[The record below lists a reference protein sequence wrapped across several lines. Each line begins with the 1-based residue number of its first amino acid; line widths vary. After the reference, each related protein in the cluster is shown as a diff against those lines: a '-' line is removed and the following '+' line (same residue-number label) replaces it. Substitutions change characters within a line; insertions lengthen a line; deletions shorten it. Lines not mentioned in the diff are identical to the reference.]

1 MTKRAYRSAAQWQQL
16 VIAQEASGLTVPQFC
31 KEHGLTPSNFYW
43 HRKKCHSP
51 HEGSVDQPT
60 HPHHSPWLALNE
72 LVSVSQD
79 ERRWQ
84 IELKLPGGVV
94 LNMSAE

>member
-1 MTKRAYRSAAQWQQL
+1 MTKLAYRSAAQWQQL

-43 HRKKCHSP
+43 HRKKYQSA
-51 HEGSVDQPT
+51 HEGSVVQAD
-60 HPHHSPWLALNE
+60 HSPWLALNE
-72 LVSVSQD
+72 LVSASQN

-84 IELKLPGGVV
+84 IELELPGGAV